1 MAQLTFKENPIRIV
15 DENATIS
22 YVQQVTENSHEPN
35 YDEVLNA
42 LK

>member
-1 MAQLTFKENPIRIV
+1 VIV
-15 DENATIS
+15 IDETGTVS

-35 YDEVLNA
+35 YEEVLNA

>member
-1 MAQLTFKENPIRIV
+1 MVQLTFKGNPIRIV
-15 DENATIS
+15 DENGIIS

-42 LK
+42 MK